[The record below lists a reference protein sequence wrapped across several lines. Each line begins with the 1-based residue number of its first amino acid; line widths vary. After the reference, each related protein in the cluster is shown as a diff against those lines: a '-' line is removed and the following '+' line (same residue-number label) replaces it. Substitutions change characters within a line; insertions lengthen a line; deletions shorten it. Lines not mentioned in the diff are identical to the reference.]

1 MFLLISCLGLIGQYS
16 GSGYFKIASNSVE
29 LQPPPTRFPV
39 TGGKSQKSPLV
50 IKVNVF
56 AKLLEYNW
64 LNANIPLLITYV

>member
-1 MFLLISCLGLIGQYS
+1 MFLLIAYLGLIGQYS

-50 IKVNVF
+50 IKVNAF
-56 AKLLEYNW
+56 ENLYQNSE
-64 LNANIPLLITYV
+64 ITL